1 MHVHKIL
8 TLHTCAFL
16 QEADKDLPKVQWE
29 ELDPHAARQT
39 ALQWPLL
46 SQHYHHHTR
55 PPALYQCLSRHLYW
69 RWLRPALWQ
78 WRSHS
83 YGTQQSLLLI
93 PNTPDTAP
101 LHITTLPPHSSSSS
115 TSPVYFHSVL
125 KDDIKHILNCCIHS
139 CSKYFWNRSVNFVRR
154 REWKILGFSLRS
166 LMSLFIFMY
175 QLGPAVLLCG
185 ECVCLLNR
193 KQSQTAQF

>member
-16 QEADKDLPKVQWE
+16 QEADTDLPKVQWE

-55 PPALYQCLSRHLYW
+55 PPLFTNVCHVTCTGGGP
-69 RWLRPALWQ
+69 RPALRQ

-115 TSPVYFHSVL
+115 TSPVYFPSVL
-125 KDDIKHILNCCIHS
+125 KDDIKHILNCCNHS
-139 CSKYFWNRSVNFVRR
+139 CSKYF
-154 REWKILGFSLRS
+154 GFFQRN
-166 LMSLFIFMY
+166 
-175 QLGPAVLLCG
+175 LL
-185 ECVCLLNR
+185 E
-193 KQSQTAQF
+193 